1 MLILSLDTTT
11 RRGSAAVVADGT
23 VLAEFTGDPTLM
35 HGQRLPGDLMRVL
48 EQAGAAVDD
57 VDLFAV
63 AAGPGSFTGLRVGIA
78 AVQGLAT
85 ARERL
90 VVPVSTLDAL
100 ARTVDLRRGLV
111 AAWVD
116 AQRGEVFAGLYDS
129 GRTKVA
135 DPTSAPAGATLDH
148 WERIVGLN
156 AVTFTGD
163 GAVRYADVIRGR
175 MGERAIV
182 IEPAPLLAAAI
193 ALLAYEQ
200 RDRAVLPHAIVPLY
214 VRRPDAEL
222 ARARSRRGGV

>member
-11 RRGSAAVVADGT
+11 RSGSAAVVGDGR
-23 VLAEFTGDPTLM
+23 VLAEFTGDASLT

-48 EQAGAAVDD
+48 ERAGLGIED

-78 AVQGLAT
+78 AVQGLAA

-100 ARTVDLRRGLV
+100 ARTVDPPRGFV
-111 AAWVD
+111 AAWMD

-129 GRTKVA
+129 NRTKVTDPASATA
-135 DPTSAPAGATLDH
+135 DATLAD
-148 WERIVGLN
+148 WERIVGRTP
-156 AVTFTGD
+156 VTFTGE
-163 GAVRYADVIRGR
+163 GAVRYADAIRER
-175 MGERAIV
+175 MDERAI
-182 IEPAPLLAAAI
+182 IIQPAPLLAAAVG
-193 ALLAYEQ
+193 LLAYER
-200 RDRAVLPHAIVPLY
+200 RDRAVLPHAIVPVY

-222 ARARSRRGGV
+222 ARARSRWGGS